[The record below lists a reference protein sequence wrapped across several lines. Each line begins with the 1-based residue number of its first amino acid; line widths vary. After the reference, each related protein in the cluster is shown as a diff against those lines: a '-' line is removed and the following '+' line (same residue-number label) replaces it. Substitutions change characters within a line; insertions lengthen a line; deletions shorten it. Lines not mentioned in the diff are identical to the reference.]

1 MERQDSDTV
10 HSGMADRD
18 ARLGELVRHW
28 RRAAGL
34 SQPQLAA
41 RLGVTQQALAQLE
54 SGQTRAPRYLL
65 QLAGIMGVDAADLAA
80 GRLPA
85 GLLQAAQAERTA
97 KGPAHESSPPP
108 RPNVAGPPRPAPLG
122 ARDLPVYASAQGG
135 ADGMIVAYDPIEWI
149 ERPAPLGGVPDAF
162 AMYVVNDSM
171 EPRYRQGDLLLIHP
185 QRPVRRGKDVLV
197 ICREAPGD
205 VEPDAEAD
213 ADAVFAD
220 DPGGEHTAW
229 IKELVRLDPDQ
240 VVLRQ
245 LNPAGE
251 FTLPRARVA
260 GLHLVVGVYYD

>member
-1 MERQDSDTV
+1 
-10 HSGMADRD
+10 
-18 ARLGELVRHW
+18 
-28 RRAAGL
+28 
-34 SQPQLAA
+34 
-41 RLGVTQQALAQLE
+41 
-54 SGQTRAPRYLL
+54 
-65 QLAGIMGVDAADLAA
+65 
-80 GRLPA
+80 
-85 GLLQAAQAERTA
+85 
-97 KGPAHESSPPP
+97 
-108 RPNVAGPPRPAPLG
+108 PLG

-197 ICREAPGD
+197 ISREIAG
-205 VEPDAEAD
+205 EPEAVDA
-213 ADAVFAD
+213 FPLD
-220 DPGGEHTAW
+220 DTGGEHTAW
-229 IKELVRLDPDQ
+229 IKELVRLEADQ

-251 FTLPRARVA
+251 FTLPRAHVA

>member
-1 MERQDSDTV
+1 MDETGEIRA
-10 HSGMADRD
+10 H
-18 ARLGELVRHW
+18 RLGEIVRRW

-54 SGQTRAPRYLL
+54 AGQTRAPRYLL
-65 QLAGIMGVDAADLAA
+65 QLAQVMDMEPGALAA
-80 GRLPA
+80 GQLPP
-85 GLLQAAQAERTA
+85 GLASEGRHDPIPVQFP
-97 KGPAHESSPPP
+97 PAHQTPAQPS
-108 RPNVAGPPRPAPLG
+108 PNVAGPPRPAPLG
-122 ARDLPVYASAQGG
+122 ARDLPVFASAQGG

-197 ICREAPGD
+197 ISR
-205 VEPDAEAD
+205 
-213 ADAVFAD
+213 D
-220 DPGGEHTAW
+220 DMDGAGGEHSAW
-229 IKELVRLDPDQ
+229 IKELVRLEAEQ

-245 LNPAGE
+245 LNPASE